1 MSVAFLVQKETNR
14 INERAWKL
22 IDTDG
27 DKDADE
33 DRDKG
38 RGGGRKGRE
47 RKRKREIWQLYRFD
61 YIKKDFY
68 LLKDAMDKFKRQRGI
83 S

>member
-22 IDTDG
+22 TDTDG

-33 DRDKG
+33 DRG
-38 RGGGRKGRE
+38 RGGGGGRKGRE
-47 RKRKREIWQLYRFD
+47 RKRKRETWQPYRLD
-61 YIKKDFY
+61 YIKKDFC
-68 LLKDAMDKFKRQRGI
+68 LLKDAMEKFKRQRGTP
-83 S
+83 

>member
-47 RKRKREIWQLYRFD
+47 RKRKREIWQLY
-61 YIKKDFY
+61 
-68 LLKDAMDKFKRQRGI
+68 
-83 S
+83 

>member
-27 DKDADE
+27 DKDHMKTEAGE
-33 DRDKG
+33 EEG
-38 RGGGRKGRE
+38 RGGRGRGKEKYGNYTDSIIS
-47 RKRKREIWQLYRFD
+47 KRTSAY
-61 YIKKDFY
+61 
-68 LLKDAMDKFKRQRGI
+68 
-83 S
+83 

>member
-27 DKDADE
+27 DKDHMKTEAGE
-33 DRDKG
+33 EEG
-38 RGGGRKGRE
+38 RGGRGRGKEISGVSLRE
-47 RKRKREIWQLYRFD
+47 K
-61 YIKKDFY
+61 
-68 LLKDAMDKFKRQRGI
+68 
-83 S
+83 